1 MILGLVIAMTK
12 LEVKIFKLQL
22 FVDSGKYKCL
32 SKQRQAVVYW
42 NLVRLKNKLIR
53 REEKHQLRYNMAKIA
68 VESAV
73 ETIKRGYLSSN
84 QKLDLVTMFIEGVR
98 KSKL

>member
-12 LEVKIFKLQL
+12 LEVKIAKLQL
-22 FVDSGKYKCL
+22 FYESGKYECL
-32 SKQRQAVVYW
+32 SEQRQADVFC
-42 NLVRLKNKLIR
+42 NLLRLKRKLIR

-73 ETIKRGYLSSN
+73 EMMKRGYLSSN
-84 QKLDLVTMFIEGVR
+84 QKLDLVTMFIKGVR
-98 KSKL
+98 N